1 MHVMHLNLMNTT
13 PKIKKRGGGDAPGAT
28 VLDPPLPVHNR
39 FVEMRYHYTLNC
51 EDAPFSALIVI

>member
-1 MHVMHLNLMNTT
+1 MNTT
-13 PKIKKRGGGDAPGAT
+13 PKIKKGGGDAPGAT